1 MASIVNRSNYL
12 VTVEGKPE
20 RTRKFPFNKLKDAKQ
35 YERAQ
40 RQAQQAD
47 GSTPESV
54 QLTQLEDNLLVRIR
68 DKGYPA
74 LSFKARSYEE
84 AEQKILVAL
93 ADRAQGR
100 RIDFNKARTVTLAQ
114 LFDRYIEEVCPR
126 HKGCQTEI
134 YILNSFLE
142 DVGYESQYA
151 KRKREAQTQ
160 SKTKRRHRARRIRRT
175 NIEWLNKKFADVV
188 PTDFQRYVDARL
200 KQGIKPATID
210 REFDL
215 ISQVVNWAIR
225 TLRYHVEISPFV
237 GFERPRYFNERDRRL
252 RGDEGER
259 LLSAAREE
267 DRLRSLKFAVEQEL
281 ERIRAQGAPR
291 TGKSWNKYFT
301 MKARRQARAT
311 VEARG
316 FLMVPF
322 WEALFEY
329 LLATTSR
336 RSEAL
341 SLTWAHV
348 YFEDKTAFYPDTKN
362 GRSRT
367 VPLRQHV
374 VDLLR
379 QLPRGA
385 DQDRVFPITEDEL
398 EGAWTRICKRAGV
411 RDFHMHDIRHEGL
424 SAAAEVGRAAGMP
437 LDVIALSKLS
447 GHRDLRMLARYS
459 HLCAGELADR
469 LDEAFERAHKKV
481 QLRKGRVRVSG
492 VRASTRPS
500 AGATASVAEMD
511 GSTTNDEGALM
522 LDDARPARSSSCS
535 G

>member
-1 MASIVNRSNYL
+1 MASIVNRSNYI

-20 RTRKFPFNKLKDAKQ
+20 RTRKFPFNKLKEAKHYQ
-35 YERAQ
+35 RAQ
-40 RQAQQAD
+40 RQAQQAHGNNPD
-47 GSTPESV
+47 SV
-54 QLTQLEDNLLVRIR
+54 QLTQLEDKLLVRIR
-68 DKGYPA
+68 DKGYPEV
-74 LSFKARSYEE
+74 SFKAASYEE
-84 AEQKILVAL
+84 AEQKILLAL
-93 ADRAQGR
+93 ADRALGR

-142 DVGYESQYA
+142 DVGYESRYA
-151 KRKREAQTQ
+151 KKKREAQDQ
-160 SKTKRRHRARRIRRT
+160 SRTTGRHRARHIRRT
-175 NIEWLNKKFADVV
+175 DVEWLNKKLADVV

-215 ISQVVNWAIR
+215 ISQVVNWAIK
-225 TLRYHVEISPFV
+225 TLRYHLEISPFV
-237 GFERPRYFNERDRRL
+237 GFERPRYFNERDRRF
-252 RGDEGER
+252 RGDEGDR
-259 LLSAAREE
+259 LLAAVREE
-267 DRLRSLKFAVEQEL
+267 DRLRSFRITVEQEL
-281 ERIRAQGAPR
+281 DRIRAQGAPR
-291 TGKSWNKYFT
+291 PGKSWNKYFT
-301 MKARRQARAT
+301 MKARKQARAA

-316 FLMVPF
+316 FLIVPF

-341 SLTWAHV
+341 SLIWMHV
-348 YFEDKTAFYPDTKN
+348 YFEEKTAYYPDTKN

-374 VDLLR
+374 VELLR
-379 QLPRGA
+379 ELPRGS
-385 DQDRVFPITEDEL
+385 DQERVFPITEDEL

-424 SAAAEVGRAAGMP
+424 SVAAEVGRAAGMP
-437 LDVIALSKLS
+437 FDVIALQKLS
-447 GHRDLRMLARYS
+447 GQRDLRMLARYS

-469 LDEAFERAHKKV
+469 LDEAFERAHRKHE
-481 QLRKGRVRVSG
+481 LHKGRVRVSG
-492 VRASTRPS
+492 VRAYARPS
-500 AGATASVAEMD
+500 IGTTAAVGEKD
-511 GSTTNDEGALM
+511 GSTDTDDGCLND
-522 LDDARPARSSSCS
+522 
-535 G
+535 

>member
-1 MASIVNRSNYL
+1 MASIVNRSNYI

-20 RTRKFPFNKLKDAKQ
+20 LTRRFPFNKLKEAKHYQ
-35 YERAQ
+35 RTQ

-47 GSTPESV
+47 GSNPDSV
-54 QLTQLEDNLLVRIR
+54 QLIQLEDNLLVRIR

-74 LSFKARSYEE
+74 LTFKAMSYEE
-84 AEQKILVAL
+84 AEQKILLAL

-100 RIDFNKARTVTLAQ
+100 RIDYNRARTITMAQ

-151 KRKREAQTQ
+151 KRKRECLGP
-160 SKTKRRHRARRIRRT
+160 SKTNDRHRARHIRRT
-175 NIEWLNKKFADVV
+175 NVEWLHKKFADVM
-188 PTDFQRYVDARL
+188 PTDFQRYVEARL

-215 ISQVVNWAIR
+215 ISQVVNWAIK

-259 LLSAAREE
+259 LLAAVREE
-267 DRLRSLKFAVEQEL
+267 DRLCSFNTAVEQEV

-291 TGKSWNKYFT
+291 PGKTWNKYFT
-301 MKARRQARAT
+301 MKARKQARVA
-311 VEARG
+311 VAARR
-316 FLMVPF
+316 FLVVPF

-336 RSEAL
+336 RSEML
-341 SLTWAHV
+341 SLTWEHT
-348 YFEDKTAFYPDTKN
+348 YLDDKIAFYPDTKN

-374 VDLLR
+374 VDLLK
-379 QLPRGA
+379 QLPRIPGEH
-385 DQDRVFPITEDEL
+385 RVFPVTEDEL
-398 EGAWTRICKRAGV
+398 EGAWDRICRRAGV
-411 RDFHMHDIRHEGL
+411 ENFHLHDMRHEGL
-424 SAAAEVGRAAGMP
+424 STAAEAGRAAGMP

-469 LDEAFERAHKKV
+469 LDEAFELAKKRG
-481 QLRKGRVRVSG
+481 QLRKGRVKIVGTSK
-492 VRASTRPS
+492 STRTFKNATDS
-500 AGATASVAEMD
+500 AAEIPESFATDHEDSGERRD
-511 GSTTNDEGALM
+511 SCTKRLM
-522 LDDARPARSSSCS
+522 
-535 G
+535 